1 MNTKSGNTVKSL
13 KSLLDDKFATTS
25 RDHYAHI
32 FSLAV
37 KYLKDVFKGHKIIET
52 DRLAD
57 FHKRDVTLEL
67 DLTVRLRDGSLLTD
81 VICKLGSYDIHY
93 PERGAELIRNFILS
107 EEDYDELVERW
118 LNSDDSE
125 DEDDADDA
133 DGNDMEPPAK
143 RQRYL

>member
-1 MNTKSGNTVKSL
+1 MNTDTVKSL

-25 RDHYAHI
+25 RDHYDHI

-37 KYLKDVFKGHKIIET
+37 KYLKDVFKGHEIIET

-93 PERGAELIRNFILS
+93 PERGAELIMNFVLS
-107 EEDYDELVERW
+107 EEDYDELVEHW
-118 LNSDDSE
+118 L
-125 DEDDADDA
+125 DDADDA
-133 DGNDMEPPAK
+133 DGNDMEPSAK